1 MKKIN
6 KSIQYSAILLFALCM
21 VLFSCQKM
29 SRTPLGDYPRD
40 ATAPGGPL
48 KFYAAFDG
56 ESPNSL
62 LNAVDSVRA
71 NFASINPLASIPGI
85 SGKAISGAD
94 QKAVKYNSPN
104 DFTENSSSFSIS
116 MWLKN
121 NVPGG
126 GNPQYVFSLAHKD
139 IWFSSALFFYVEHD
153 GANPPSTVANAQAW
167 FHIMQSDGSEV
178 WFDFTG
184 VNSIPGLL
192 DNNWHHLVFTYD
204 EINSAFNTYKDGA
217 LLNTQEWTGHG
228 PMVLDK
234 SKVIGLVLG
243 GMNKHV
249 ELEGATDGWIQ
260 SWQGG
265 MDQFRLYGKKV
276 LTASEVLALYNSKL

>member
-6 KSIQYSAILLFALCM
+6 KSAQYTALLFLLCI

-29 SRTPLGDYPRD
+29 DRPQLSDYPKD
-40 ATAPGGPL
+40 VTAPGGPL

-56 ESPNSL
+56 TSSNTL

-71 NFASINPLASIPGI
+71 NFASINPLASITGI
-85 SGKAISGAD
+85 SGKAINGAD
-94 QKAVKYNSPN
+94 QKAVKYNSAN
-104 DFTENSSSFSIS
+104 DFGKNASSFSIS

-121 NVPGG
+121 TVPGG

-139 IWFSSALFFYVEHD
+139 IWFNSALFFYIDHA
-153 GANPPSTVANAQAW
+153 GAGSTVANAQGW

-184 VNSIPGLL
+184 ANSIPGLL
-192 DNNWHHLVFTYD
+192 DNNWHHIVFTYD
-204 EINSAFNTYKDGA
+204 EANSSFKTYKDGT
-217 LLNTQEWTGHG
+217 LLNTQAWTGHG
-228 PMVLDK
+228 PMVLDN
-234 SKVIGLVLG
+234 SKISGLVIG

-249 ELEGATDGWIQ
+249 GIDGWTDAWIQ

-265 MDQFRLYGKKV
+265 LDQFRLYGKKV
-276 LTASEVLALYNSKL
+276 LTASEVLALFNSKL